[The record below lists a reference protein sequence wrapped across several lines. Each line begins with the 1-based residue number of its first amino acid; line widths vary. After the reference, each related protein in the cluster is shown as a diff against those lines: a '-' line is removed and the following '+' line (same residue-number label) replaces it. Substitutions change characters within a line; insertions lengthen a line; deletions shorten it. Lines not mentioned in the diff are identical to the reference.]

1 MNIWNLFFGKKE
13 NVKPALS
20 TDPLPPPIPSTN
32 IDKYNHLDLTSSEPI
47 KIEEAKVITT
57 PPPLPKQEEFPV
69 KVVPIVVEKPKKIY
83 PFNSSYSF
91 ESMSKLVKYW
101 YDNIDKWSQDND
113 YLEYGKVKKRLESLK
128 SHISYKNSEHFELT
142 LFPENCDNWFKI
154 SADGYSK
161 LRCSLEYSSFGSRI
175 RGDKEERLE
184 LERNR
189 LDTNAKIY
197 SFFYELTTNMQF
209 TASDSFKLEQYCKKH
224 KLPKRVNNLR
234 HYKINGGEY
243 YIYTVQH
250 KHDERFSRLH
260 DIRNPY
266 YYHTSI
272 YKFSDWSVVEETY
285 ESFLDHFGENP
296 VIEECQDPKK
306 EFWQH
311 FTKLEI
317 EQKIAFMNKCKEFV
331 AKVYEDEKEYT
342 KLMKEADMENPF
354 PKIVCYSTM
363 LTFCENI
370 NKDIPYKEHDI
381 NTAIAKLKEDE
392 ESKKNAFITEIVESI
407 LVTKENFSG

>member
-20 TDPLPPPIPSTN
+20 TDLPIPSTN

-47 KIEEAKVITT
+47 KIEESKAITT
-57 PPPLPKQEEFPV
+57 PPPLPKQEEAPV
-69 KVVPIVVEKPKKIY
+69 KVVPVVVEKPKKIY

-91 ESMSKLVKYW
+91 ENMSKLVKYW
-101 YDNIDKWSQDND
+101 YDNIDKWNQNYD
-113 YLEYGKVKKRLESLK
+113 YLEYGKVRKRLELLK
-128 SHISYKNSEHFELT
+128 GRISYKNRDNFELT
-142 LFPENCDNWFKI
+142 LMPENCDYWFSI
-154 SADGYSK
+154 SAYGYSK
-161 LRCSLEYSSFGSRI
+161 LKCSLEYKKFGSLRCL
-175 RGDKEERLE
+175 DNDDERLD

-197 SFFYELTTNMQF
+197 NFFYELTINMQF

-224 KLPKRVNNLR
+224 KLPKRVNNLC

-243 YIYTVQH
+243 YIHTVQY
-250 KHDERFSRLH
+250 KHDELFAKMYGIGKS
-260 DIRNPY
+260 Y

-272 YKFSDWSVVEETY
+272 YRFSDWEMVEETY
-285 ESFLDHFGENP
+285 ESFLKHFGENP

-317 EQKIAFMNKCKEFV
+317 EKKITFMNKCKEFV
-331 AKVYEDEKEYT
+331 TKVYEDEEEYS

-392 ESKKNAFITEIVESI
+392 ESKSRSAITEIKNEI
-407 LVTKENFSG
+407 KENFSG

>member
-20 TDPLPPPIPSTN
+20 TDPLPLPTQSTN

-47 KIEEAKVITT
+47 IIEKAKEIPT
-57 PPPLPKQEEFPV
+57 PPPLPKQEEVPV
-69 KVVPIVVEKPKKIY
+69 KVVAVVEKPKKIY
-83 PFNSSYSF
+83 PFGSSYSF
-91 ESMSKLVKYW
+91 ENMSKLVKYW
-101 YDNIDKWSQDND
+101 YDNIDKWNQNYD
-113 YLEYGKVKKRLESLK
+113 YLEYGKVKKRLETLK
-128 SHISYKNSEHFELT
+128 SHIGYKNSDNFELT
-142 LFPENCDNWFKI
+142 LFPENCDNWFRI
-154 SADGYSK
+154 RADGYGK
-161 LRCSLEYSSFGSRI
+161 LKCSLEYSSFGSYMC
-175 RGDKEERLE
+175 DNEERLD

-197 SFFYELTTNMQF
+197 NFFYELTINMQF

-224 KLPKRVNNLR
+224 KLPRNVKSLKF
-234 HYKINGGEY
+234 YKINGGEY
-243 YIYTVQH
+243 YIYT
-250 KHDERFSRLH
+250 ERKKYDDRFISMH
-260 DIRNPY
+260 DIKNPY
-266 YYHTSI
+266 YHNTTI
-272 YKFSDWSVVEETY
+272 HKFSDWKAVKETY
-285 ESFLDHFGENP
+285 VSFLEHFGENP
-296 VIEECQDPKK
+296 IIEECQDPKK

-317 EQKIAFMNKCKEFV
+317 EQKISFMNECKEFV
-331 AKVYEDEKEYT
+331 NKVYEDEKEYA

-392 ESKKNAFITEIVESI
+392 ESKSSSDITEIKNEI
-407 LVTKENFSG
+407 QEIKETMNE